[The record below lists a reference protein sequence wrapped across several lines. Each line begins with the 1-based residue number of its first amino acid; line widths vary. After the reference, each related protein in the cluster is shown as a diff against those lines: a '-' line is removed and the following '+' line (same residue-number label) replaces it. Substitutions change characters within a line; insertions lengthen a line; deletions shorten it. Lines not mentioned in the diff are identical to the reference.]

1 MVPSLKVPVA
11 VNCSAVPL
19 AIEAADPLMVMVCSV
34 AAVTADAKI
43 FDVIPFWLAVTVLE
57 PTPTPSRT
65 PVDVMV
71 ATLGAED
78 VQVAEAVRFWV
89 LPSL

>member
-1 MVPSLKVPVA
+1 MLPSLKVPVA

-19 AIEAADPLMVMVCSV
+19 AMEAVDPFIVIDCKE
-34 AAVTADAKI
+34 AAVTANAKM
-43 FDVIPFWLAVTVLE
+43 FEVIPFWLAATVLD

-71 ATLGAED
+71 ATLGTED
-78 VQVAEAVRFWV
+78 VQVTEAVRFWV